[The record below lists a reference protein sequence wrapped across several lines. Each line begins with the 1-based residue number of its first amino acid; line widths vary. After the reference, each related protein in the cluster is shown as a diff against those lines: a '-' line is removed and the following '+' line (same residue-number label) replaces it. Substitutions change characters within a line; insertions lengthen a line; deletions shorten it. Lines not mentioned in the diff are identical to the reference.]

1 MTRTRTRS
9 SRSRRRPGTGRAP
22 QQQASGGNAPPR
34 AAPGLPEDYAE
45 RAERLVADAGGVL
58 GEMVA
63 WMDRTAKYPQP
74 ELFLGA
80 SVAALGA
87 LTGRE
92 YRSGRAGHPRQ
103 RAGAGAGPVGRR
115 QGPRAQMRNE
125 GPRGGRPYAEYNLGQ
140 NIASAEGLL
149 AGLGNFFAGI
159 SLIDEFGLFLDAAA
173 NPHAPPY
180 LKGIVRLMME
190 LFSSATGLYRDR
202 LRAEH
207 RDANTVRHDVPEPCW
222 CLVGTTVPENFWS
235 ALSSRRR
242 PTAFWPGFC
251 S

>member
-9 SRSRRRPGTGRAP
+9 SRSRRRPGTGRGR
-22 QQQASGGNAPPR
+22 SSRRR
-34 AAPGLPEDYAE
+34 AETHRPERHRGCEDYAE

-87 LTGRE
+87 LTGHK
-92 YRSGRAGHPRQ
+92 YRLLDGPDTRGNVLVLAQALSGGGKDHARKCVMKALDVAGL
-103 RAGAGAGPVGRR
+103 
-115 QGPRAQMRNE
+115 AQ
-125 GPRGGRPYAEYNLGQ
+125 YNLGQ

-202 LRAEH
+202 LRASTAT
-207 RDANTVRHDVPEPCW
+207 RTPSA
-222 CLVGTTVPENFWS
+222 TTSPNLAGAWWARRCRTLRRRCRPV
-235 ALSSRRR
+235 RR
-242 PTAFWPGFC
+242 PTASWPGFC